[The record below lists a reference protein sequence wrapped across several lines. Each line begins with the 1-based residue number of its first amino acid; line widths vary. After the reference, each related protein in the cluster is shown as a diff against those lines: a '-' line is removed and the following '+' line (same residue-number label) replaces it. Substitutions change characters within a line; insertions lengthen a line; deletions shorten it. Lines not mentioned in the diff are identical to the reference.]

1 MVAGKAAKVVE
12 VGFLEC
18 KLLVEE
24 LILTAASGGE
34 GMALVLNKMG
44 CPGKEW

>member
-1 MVAGKAAKVVE
+1 MAGLAVKVAE
-12 VGFLEC
+12 VGLLEC

-24 LILTAASGGE
+24 LILTAVVGRQ
-34 GMALVLNKMG
+34 GMALVMNKMG